1 MRHGKHTAKLGR
13 NSGHRKAMLVNLAC
27 SLIEHEQIKTTVD
40 RAKELRR
47 VVDKLITHAKKGG
60 LHHRRLVVAALKVN
74 TPVKKGQLSLPVK
87 ERELQSKKLVVQKLF
102 NEIAERFAQRPGGYT
117 RIIRLGVRVGDAA
130 KSCLI
135 QLVEAGAPAPKKS
148 SKKASKA
155 ESAPKSEA
163 PKAEAAPS
171 QA

>member
-1 MRHGKHTAKLGR
+1 
-13 NSGHRKAMLVNLAC
+13 MLVNLAC

-60 LHHRRLVVAALKVN
+60 CTTALVVAALKVN

-102 NEIAERFAQRPGGYT
+102 NEIAERFAQRP
-117 RIIRLGVRVGDAA
+117 AA
-130 KSCLI
+130 TP
-135 QLVEAGAPAPKKS
+135 GS
-148 SKKASKA
+148 SVLAFASA
-155 ESAPKSEA
+155 TP
-163 PKAEAAPS
+163 PRAA
-171 QA
+171 